1 MVTTPLVVNPPSV
14 IEVLPVNAV
23 KVPAAAVVA
32 PIAVELIP
40 VAVVLKFDDVNVKA
54 FAPVE
59 IDEADSPERE
69 SVPEVAVRFKAP
81 AVWVNPLLAVS
92 VPAEV
97 IAPVPVVEIL
107 FPVVLPLLVTV
118 FNVSASVEVTV
129 NVPELAFTV
138 VIPDPVSVKVPPKAT
153 DPVPVFPAVF
163 IEEFANCPFVM
174 PAVADKFDVVNP
186 EMAVF
191 VTPLTL
197 PWASVVITGIVE
209 AFP

>member
-1 MVTTPLVVNPPSV
+1 MTPVDVNVVNFP
-14 IEVLPVNAV
+14 VL
-23 KVPAAAVVA
+23 AVVA

-59 IDEADSPERE
+59 IDEVLRPDKDN
-69 SVPEVAVRFKAP
+69 VPEVAVRLSAP
-81 AVWVNPLLAVS
+81 VVKVS
-92 VPAEV
+92 PFEADKSPAEV
-97 IAPVPVVEIL
+97 IVPVPVVEIL

-197 PWASVVITGIVE
+197 PWASVVITGIVV